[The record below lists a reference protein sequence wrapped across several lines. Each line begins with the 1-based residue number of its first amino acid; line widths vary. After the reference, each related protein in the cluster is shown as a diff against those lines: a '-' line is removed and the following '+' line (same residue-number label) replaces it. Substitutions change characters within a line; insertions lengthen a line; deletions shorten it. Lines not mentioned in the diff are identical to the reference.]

1 MVAPMSEDNKAAA
14 RRFYEEFMPQ
24 GVIDAADELFS
35 EDFTNHSAAPGAPA
49 GREGARHQVRML
61 AEAFSNQSYEVH
73 HVLADGDAVA
83 VHCTWKATHTGEFM
97 GIPATSKPISQKQ
110 VHVLRFEDG
119 MIAEHWAVRDD
130 LTMLRQMGIAPG

>member
-1 MVAPMSEDNKAAA
+1 MSEENKAAA

-35 EDFTNHSAAPGAPA
+35 EGFTNHAAPPDAPP

-61 AEAFSNQSYEVH
+61 AEAFDEQSYDVH
-73 HVLADGDAVA
+73 HVLADGDTVA
-83 VHCTWKATHTGEFM
+83 VHCTWNATHTGEFM
-97 GIPATSKPISQKQ
+97 GIPATGKPIAQKQ
-110 VHVLRFEDG
+110 IHVLRFEGG

>member
-1 MVAPMSEDNKAAA
+1 MSEDNKAAA

-35 EDFTNHSAAPGAPA
+35 EDFVNHAAPPEAPS

-61 AEAFSNQSYEVH
+61 AAAFSDQSYELH
-73 HVLADGDAVA
+73 HVLTDGDCVA
-83 VHCTWKATHTGEFM
+83 VHCTWNATHTGEFM
-97 GIPATSKPISQKQ
+97 GIPATRRRIAQQ
-110 VHVLRFEDG
+110 QIHVLRFEG
-119 MIAEHWAVRDD
+119 GAIAEHWAVRDD

>member
-1 MVAPMSEDNKAAA
+1 MSEENKAAA

-35 EDFTNHSAAPGAPA
+35 EDFVNHAAPPESPA
-49 GREGARHQVRML
+49 GRAGARHQVKML
-61 AEAFSNQSYEVH
+61 AEAFDEQSYDVH
-73 HVLADGDAVA
+73 HVLADGDEVA
-83 VHCTWKATHTGEFM
+83 VHCTWNATHTGEFM
-97 GIPATSKPISQKQ
+97 GIPATTKRIAQKQ
-110 VHVLRFEDG
+110 IHVLRFEGG

>member
-1 MVAPMSEDNKAAA
+1 MSEDNKGAA

-35 EDFTNHSAAPGAPA
+35 EDFVNHAAPPDAPA
-49 GREGARHQVRML
+49 GREGARHQVAML
-61 AEAFSNQSYEVH
+61 AAAFSDQSYEVH
-73 HVLADGDAVA
+73 HVLGDGDTVA
-83 VHCTWKATHTGEFM
+83 VHCTWNATHTGEFM
-97 GIPATSKPISQKQ
+97 GIPATRKKIAQKQ
-110 VHVLRFEDG
+110 VHVLRFESG